1 VIAAAGRRGALDQR
15 TQPLSEPLFVLKPG
29 GGRPEC
35 AVHLEESRASLR
47 SDRPGS
53 GIAMSAGRRADAW
66 SLAGLSG
73 RQPRRL

>member
-35 AVHLEESRASLR
+35 EVHLEEVASELTIR
-47 SDRPGS
+47 
-53 GIAMSAGRRADAW
+53 
-66 SLAGLSG
+66 
-73 RQPRRL
+73 